1 MKHRVAGKK
10 LSRSQGHRKALFK
23 NLLSALIL
31 RGEIKTTET
40 KAKATR
46 RLFDRLVTKGK
57 SGTLHARRIVAAFL
71 NNKHAVNK
79 LVDEIAPKFKDR
91 PGGFT
96 RMIRLGRR
104 QGDDAMIVKLELVE
118 KPEIKE
124 KPIKKKSP
132 PSSKLRRASKSKG
145 KQDEKNKSNQ
155 SK

>member
-1 MKHRVAGKK
+1 MRHRVAGKK
-10 LSRSQGHRKALFK
+10 LARSRSHRKALFR

-31 RGEIKTTET
+31 HGEIKTTES

-46 RLFDRLVTKGK
+46 RLFDRLVSKGK

-71 NNKHAVNK
+71 NNKKAVNK

-104 QGDDAMIVKLELVE
+104 RGDDAMMVKLELVE
-118 KPEIKE
+118 KPETEEKPVEKKVKKKE
-124 KPIKKKSP
+124 KKK
-132 PSSKLRRASKSKG
+132 
-145 KQDEKNKSNQ
+145 DEKNKSNQ
-155 SK
+155 SKRD

>member
-10 LSRSQGHRKALFK
+10 LARSRSHRKALFR

-31 RGEIKTTET
+31 HGEIKTTES

-71 NNKHAVNK
+71 NNKKAVNR

-96 RMIRLGRR
+96 RIIHLGQRR
-104 QGDDAMIVKLELVE
+104 GDDAMMVKLELVE
-118 KPEIKE
+118 KPEVKE
-124 KPIKKKSP
+124 KPAPK
-132 PSSKLRRASKSKG
+132 KG
-145 KQDEKNKSNQ
+145 KKEKRKDEKNKGNQ

>member
-1 MKHRVAGKK
+1 MRHRVAGKK
-10 LSRSQGHRKALFK
+10 LARSRSHRKALFR

-31 RGEIKTTET
+31 HGEIKTTES

-71 NNKHAVNK
+71 NNKQAVNK
-79 LVDEIAPKFKDR
+79 LVDEIAPKIRDR
-91 PGGFT
+91 QGGFT

-104 QGDDAMIVKLELVE
+104 RGDDAMMVKLELVE
-118 KPEIKE
+118 KPEAEEPTKKKAKKKE
-124 KPIKKKSP
+124 KN
-132 PSSKLRRASKSKG
+132 
-145 KQDEKNKSNQ
+145 EKNKSNQ

>member
-1 MKHRVAGKK
+1 VKHRVAGKK
-10 LSRSQGHRKALFK
+10 LARSRSHRKALFR

-31 RGEIKTTET
+31 HGEIKTTES

-71 NNKHAVNK
+71 NNKKAVNK

-104 QGDDAMIVKLELVE
+104 RGDDAMMVKLELVE
-118 KPEIKE
+118 KPETEEKPVEKKVKKKE
-124 KPIKKKSP
+124 KKK
-132 PSSKLRRASKSKG
+132 
-145 KQDEKNKSNQ
+145 DEKDEGNQ
-155 SK
+155 SKRD

>member
-1 MKHRVAGKK
+1 MRHRVAGKK
-10 LSRSQGHRKALFK
+10 LARSRSHRKALFR

-31 RGEIKTTET
+31 HGEVKTTES

-46 RLFDRLVTKGK
+46 RLFDRLITKGK

-71 NNKHAVNK
+71 NNKQAVHK

-96 RMIRLGRR
+96 RMIRLGQRR
-104 QGDDAMIVKLELVE
+104 GDDAMMVKLELIE
-118 KPEIKE
+118 KPEPKKKVVVKKTE
-124 KPIKKKSP
+124 KPKKP
-132 PSSKLRRASKSKG
+132 AKG
-145 KQDEKNKSNQ
+145 GKKDEKNKGNQ

>member
-1 MKHRVAGKK
+1 MRHRVAGKK
-10 LSRSQGHRKALFK
+10 LARSRSHRKALFR

-31 RGEIKTTET
+31 HGEIKTTES

-46 RLFDRLVTKGK
+46 RLFDRLVSKGK

-71 NNKHAVNK
+71 NNKKAVNK

-104 QGDDAMIVKLELVE
+104 RGDDAMMVKLELVE
-118 KPEIKE
+118 KPETEEKPVEKKVKKKE
-124 KPIKKKSP
+124 KKK
-132 PSSKLRRASKSKG
+132 
-145 KQDEKNKSNQ
+145 DEKDKSNQ
-155 SK
+155 SKRD